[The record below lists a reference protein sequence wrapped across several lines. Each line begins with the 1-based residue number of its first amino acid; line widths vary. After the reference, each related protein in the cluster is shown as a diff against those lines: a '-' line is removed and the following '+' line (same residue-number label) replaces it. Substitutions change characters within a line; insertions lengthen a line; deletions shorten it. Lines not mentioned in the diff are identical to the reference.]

1 MASLED
7 FMDEPVW
14 GKPVEVERRKR
25 IKLAVAAYAY
35 EFESDSIMS
44 DGDFDKLCLEIN
56 PSMPTVENDHCVDT
70 IKRYKKLDK
79 FWSKEFQ
86 PDTGQWIHKHPE
98 LQLVKHIYHKHYK
111 SKK

>member
-1 MASLED
+1 MNLESFID
-7 FMDEPVW
+7 IPKW
-14 GKPVEVERRKR
+14 GNTVEVERRKR
-25 IKLAVAAYAY
+25 IKLAIAAYAY
-35 EFESDSIMS
+35 ELESDSIMS
-44 DGDFDKLCLEIN
+44 DGDFDKLCLEIH
-56 PSMPTVENDHCVDT
+56 PHMSTVEDHHDEKT

-98 LQLVKHIYHKHYK
+98 RELVKHIYHKHYK